1 MKTLGRIL
9 GMLMVA
15 WFATMAA
22 AMAVAV
28 QRKGEVRPAAEPD
41 ADEID
46 ISAYLEPLEFRST
59 ASAFRGGRVEC
70 WFGGGTIDLREA
82 KLDPNG
88 ARLRVAAVFGGGTV
102 LVPEDWV
109 VETHVMGIGGAGDVR
124 ARMGQGM
131 PPTDGAPRLVI
142 EGKVVFGGFGVMS
155 RDPREAREPQVEATA
170 V

>member
-28 QRKGEVRPAAEPD
+28 QRKGEVRPATEPD

-46 ISAYLEPLEFRST
+46 VSAYLEPLEFRST
-59 ASAFRGGRVEC
+59 ATAFRGGRVEC

-88 ARLRVAAVFGGGTV
+88 ARLRVTAVFGGGTV

-124 ARMGQGM
+124 ARMGQE
-131 PPTDGAPRLVI
+131 PPTDGASRLVI
-142 EGKVVFGGFGVMS
+142 EGKVAFGGFGVMS
-155 RDPREAREPQVEATA
+155 RDPRETQVEAAA

>member
-1 MKTLGRIL
+1 MKMLGRIL
-9 GMLMVA
+9 GMLMLA

-22 AMAVAV
+22 ALAVAV
-28 QRKGEVRPAAEPD
+28 QRKGEVRPSSEPD

-46 ISAYLEPLEFRST
+46 LSAYFEPLEFRST
-59 ASAFRGGRVEC
+59 AAAFRGGQVEC

-82 KLDPNG
+82 TIDPSG
-88 ARLRVAAVFGGGTV
+88 ARLRVTAVFGGGTV

-109 VETHVMGIGGAGDVR
+109 VETHVVGIGGAGDAR
-124 ARMGQGM
+124 ARMGQL

-142 EGKVVFGGFGVMS
+142 EGKVVFGGFGVLS